1 MTNAHALAT
10 KKSTHF
16 SLSTLF
22 GLLATL
28 LFNLAL
34 AGCAISGPAPLSTI
48 DKLPIVEVGG
58 RLPESGDYVL
68 HYPKGYILPVILS
81 VGGGLFAGE
90 RTTTSTATLGRNL
103 YLYKHWASHDGRTWK
118 NSHDLIDVRITGGF
132 NADGLK
138 VDVELGAK

>member
-1 MTNAHALAT
+1 MTNEHILTA
-10 KKSTHF
+10 KKSNHF
-16 SLSTLF
+16 SCGVLC

-34 AGCAISGPAPLSTI
+34 SGCAISGPAPLSTI
-48 DKLPIVEVGG
+48 DKVPIVEVGG

-68 HYPKGYILPVILS
+68 HYPKGYILPVVLS
-81 VGGGLFAGE
+81 VDGGLFAGE
-90 RTTTSTATLGRNL
+90 RTSISTTLLGRDL
-103 YLYKHWASHDGRTWK
+103 YLYKHWASHDGKTWK

-132 NADGLK
+132 DTEGLK